1 MNGSYFLWCCNVFT
15 TSTFLR
21 MYYLHF
27 QKCVHPG
34 DSSAHRLKRGANLPS
49 SSLISPYHL
58 NQFATQRRLQ
68 VGSLNLLVISNSALG
83 NHVRW
88 QETCRKEK
96 DIFIQQPAVILW
108 FGNLWHSR
116 LNTFIEKIIK
126 SHIMRLLKSSVEFSS
141 NSTNT
146 LQVTCIHHVSF

>member
-1 MNGSYFLWCCNVFT
+1 MEAIWAFKSVLWCSWEMILEDIIWQEESVQVQMNGSYFLWCCNVFT

-96 DIFIQQPAVILW
+96 DIYSYSSLQW
-108 FGNLWHSR
+108 FCGSVTYGTHDLTH
-116 LNTFIEKIIK
+116 
-126 SHIMRLLKSSVEFSS
+126 LLKRS
-141 NSTNT
+141 
-146 LQVTCIHHVSF
+146 